1 MSVKLHFTDIPSAS
15 NRRAASRIG
24 EILQEHENMLKNGNG
39 NGTRA
44 GTETPLHPSEQDAER
59 NEGYGEENGERDP
72 ETGLTALPQENLKRV
87 QVSIEQSDYQFANL
101 LASLEWQILEKFDI
115 PLSGSIL
122 SDAFSGEGNE
132 GEAPPGVGGPSVFG
146 VTSALVGEGKTT
158 VAMHLAFSIARNS
171 YKKVCLIDMGLGDDE
186 ICRRLGVK
194 QNFGVNNILDGEDS
208 VIQTLEV
215 ADCGDLSIMPG
226 GPHPENATRAARSPA
241 VPEVITAA
249 RQMFDIIIVDL
260 PAVLTGN
267 ALPIATYLDRVL
279 MVTCAGVTPRDVIN
293 DALDRIGRKRTLGIV
308 LNRIKPSSPK
318 WVQKRL
324 ARI

>member
-1 MSVKLHFTDIPSAS
+1 MSENANGQRGGADPSLYGTDSSHPPESFA
-15 NRRAASRIG
+15 
-24 EILQEHENMLKNGNG
+24 GNEDYDNATDG
-39 NGTRA
+39 GA
-44 GTETPLHPSEQDAER
+44 ESETS
-59 NEGYGEENGERDP
+59 
-72 ETGLTALPQENLKRV
+72 LTALPQENLKRV
-87 QVSIEQSDYQFANL
+87 QISIEQSDYQFANL

-122 SDAFSGEGNE
+122 SDAFAGDGHE
-132 GEAPPGVGGPSVFG
+132 GEDAPGVGAPSVFG

-194 QNFGVNNILDGEDS
+194 QSFGVANILDGEDS

-226 GPHPENATRAARSPA
+226 GPLPQNTTRAARSPA

-279 MVTCAGVTPRDVIN
+279 MVVCAGVTPRDVVN
-293 DALDRIGRKRTLGIV
+293 DALDRIGRKRTLGVV
-308 LNRIKPSSPK
+308 LNRIKPSSPI